1 MNGKKVLFI
10 SGSLGLGH
18 VVRDLAIAGELRR
31 HVPGIEILWLASH
44 PVDEFLKA
52 HGEKMADGA
61 EYYANDNISA
71 ENVARSGHLN
81 LISYSVQVPKEWLR
95 NVHVFTEINRREH
108 FDLII
113 GDETYEIA
121 IAIRVYPALKKA
133 PFVMIYDFIGL
144 DAMSGNPLEKFGVY
158 VWNLIWWYTGSKS
171 GVYDL
176 SLFVGE
182 IEDVPDRPF
191 GLLLPSRRV
200 WASQRLAFLGQIVRF
215 DPAILMDR
223 AAVRKK
229 LGYGPEPLIVC
240 AVGGTA
246 VGKSMLELFGKTYP
260 ILKQQLP
267 GLRML
272 LVCGPRISPDVV
284 NAPEGVEK
292 AGFIPDLYNY
302 FAACDLALI
311 MAGGSS
317 TLELTVLRRP
327 FIYFPLQG
335 HCEQELSVAARA
347 ERCRAGVRMN
357 FGETTPD
364 RLAMMVMTYLGKE
377 VRYQPV
383 RIGGEVRAASLIT
396 PLLRR

>member
-31 HVPGIEILWLASH
+31 HTPGIEILWLASH

-52 HGEKMADGA
+52 HGEKMVDGA
-61 EYYANDNISA
+61 EYYSNDNISA

-81 LISYSVQVPKEWLR
+81 IFSYSIQVPKAWLR
-95 NVHVFTEINRREH
+95 NVHVYAEITNREH

-144 DAMSGNPLEKFGVY
+144 DAMSGNLLEKFGVY
-158 VWNLIWWYTGSKS
+158 VWNIIWWYTGSKS
-171 GVYDL
+171 RVYDL

-191 GLLLPSRRV
+191 GLLLPSRRA
-200 WASQRLAFLGQIVRF
+200 WAGRRLEFLGQIVRF
-215 DPAILMDR
+215 DPAVLMDW

-246 VGKSMLELFGKTYP
+246 VGKSMLELFGNTYP
-260 ILKQQLP
+260 ILKRQLP

-272 LVCGPRISPDVV
+272 LVCGPRISPDDV

-347 ERCRAGVRMN
+347 ERSRAGVRMN
-357 FGETTPD
+357 LGETTPNS
-364 RLAMMVMTYLGKE
+364 LARMVMTHLGNEVQYL
-377 VRYQPV
+377 PV